1 MSRAGFQKSVRLF
14 HKFSEETTR
23 RRGGTQAG
31 RDSVAHLAA
40 LDAVLKAQRPFT
52 PDLLEPLAAFT
63 SLLQSSQLP
72 PEFGNYSFGD
82 ALSAIEEAQAER
94 RQNDEQ
100 LWEFEGEVSDA
111 DAALVTGFAAA
122 TTEPAAAEHQA
133 KLQRF
138 VLDAAQMVDPG
149 SLLVVGA
156 LAEPALPLAELCA
169 RFARVTLSDLDL
181 TRLQE
186 LVRRAVPEAQRER
199 VRLERYDVTG
209 AALAFTRAVEE
220 RVAGAASAAHAEQA
234 LLELLQSYDVTGGSA
249 GLSAREERP
258 DLAVSAM
265 LLSRLGE
272 GFQARVRQALQT
284 QGGSPGPALG
294 QELALFE
301 TWLVHHHVQALLRR
315 AKATVLVSAVSEVR
329 LQTLPNGKKSAVGE
343 PRDLLS
349 VEQLVERLPESVAT
363 RAEASWEVTAEP
375 LRGPEKLGLLTLV
388 EAVLV

>member
-133 KLQRF
+133 KLRRF
-138 VLDAAQMVDPG
+138 VLDAAQVVDPG

-156 LAEPALPLAELCA
+156 LAESALRP
-169 RFARVTLSDLDL
+169 S
-181 TRLQE
+181 TRRSSRSIL
-186 LVRRAVPEAQRER
+186 LHRSP
-199 VRLERYDVTG
+199 TS
-209 AALAFTRAVEE
+209 
-220 RVAGAASAAHAEQA
+220 AAS
-234 LLELLQSYDVTGGSA
+234 SWSA
-249 GLSAREERP
+249 FR
-258 DLAVSAM
+258 
-265 LLSRLGE
+265 
-272 GFQARVRQALQT
+272 
-284 QGGSPGPALG
+284 
-294 QELALFE
+294 
-301 TWLVHHHVQALLRR
+301 
-315 AKATVLVSAVSEVR
+315 
-329 LQTLPNGKKSAVGE
+329 
-343 PRDLLS
+343 
-349 VEQLVERLPESVAT
+349 
-363 RAEASWEVTAEP
+363 
-375 LRGPEKLGLLTLV
+375 
-388 EAVLV
+388 